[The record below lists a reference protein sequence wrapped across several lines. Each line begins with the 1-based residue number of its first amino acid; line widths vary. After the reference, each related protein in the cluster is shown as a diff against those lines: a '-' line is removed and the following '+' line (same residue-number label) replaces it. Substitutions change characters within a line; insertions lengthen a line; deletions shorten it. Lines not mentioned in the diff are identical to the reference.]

1 VPAAKPTVPPFA
13 DLTDKKLR
21 SLGAKLDKLVDANGF
36 KHNNLLW
43 KHANDAG
50 ALLWHLARHGLV
62 LQEVRSAGMFRLLG
76 ENAGK
81 ATSADI
87 VAVLRRIGP
96 DMGVLDKG
104 EARDWTMLTP
114 GVLTSVDE
122 LITAAYV
129 DDRTTLMNAREELP
143 DNLKLA
149 IDFVRRRA
157 GETIEPAASEAILRH
172 LIAAHCGSSLA
183 LNIDVPRIV
192 DGTPVV
198 TRLADQAAVE
208 ALAGLF
214 GPPSAWA
221 ELSLQWVLQR
231 VKPFRERASSIAT
244 AARQGLRLA
253 SLSDLLFLFGDGWWE
268 SHVLL
273 DTLDARADSP
283 AELFAAAERLAA
295 EGTEPFRITTPQL
308 KEAKPEPVASDDEG
322 EEEEDEDEGGGGGG
336 EYDEYD
342 EYAGEGDEA
351 GAEEEQ
357 EIEAAPGDNERVR
370 VLAMILTIVGLE
382 RAKGEGIPANVVER
396 FDLRRVFDSEPQLV
410 ARLRG
415 VLAAM
420 SREQAH
426 AVIRAA
432 LADKFWYGRAAAVAD
447 VHFDAGLVEQM
458 FARIGEGEYG
468 VDAGLLGFCS
478 PAIVPLIVQAQA
490 RSRNPKIAGT
500 WGEAILYVLAR
511 ASAAGQ
517 DWDPELDREIQ
528 LDQIRFSYGGSKVD
542 PVLAM
547 LDKLPLGR
555 WIRVVEANVERCS
568 EEPWRLVRVLRAEV
582 PAQLLDMV
590 FGALMTRRQA
600 IASGS
605 LGERLRKFGPEIVA
619 PLLRAIGDAPAENTF
634 VKELERALAHEVFA
648 AVKEGLGK
656 AIETPEQELRRLAAS
671 VPGPTVRVYR
681 LARGEGEPG
690 AGTVARIGG
699 TPRGVTEVP
708 QDRGEPMQ
716 HIITLDLAELPELAG
731 RHPGVRSVSLY
742 LPDPESGS
750 RHEHGK
756 LVWTRE
762 EELGRAEGST
772 AGARSVRVEAFDVP
786 RVIFEGRDLEGAAK
800 RVRGIVYT
808 SHGYVGGGPLWL
820 QEGTLGVDPSFVFQF
835 DEGLCSINLGD
846 MGVMYV
852 YEGDVTWQC
861 H

>member
-50 ALLWHLARHGLV
+50 GLLWHLARHGLV

-81 ATSADI
+81 ATAADI

-104 EARDWTMLTP
+104 EARNWTMLTP
-114 GVLTSVDE
+114 GVLSSVDE

-129 DDRTTLMNAREELP
+129 DDRATLMNAREELP

-157 GETIEPAASEAILRH
+157 GETIEPAASETILRH
-172 LIAAHCGSSLA
+172 LIATHCESSLA

-192 DGTPVV
+192 DGKLVQ
-198 TRLADQAAVE
+198 TRLPDQAAVE

-231 VKPFRERASSIAT
+231 VKLFRERASSIAT

-253 SLSDLLFLFGDGWWE
+253 SLSDLIYLFGDGWWE
-268 SHVLL
+268 GHVLL
-273 DTLDARADSP
+273 NTLDVRVDSP
-283 AELFAAAERLAA
+283 AELFAAADKLAA
-295 EGTEPFRITTPQL
+295 EGTAGFRIATPQVT
-308 KEAKPEPVASDDEG
+308 EAKPERVATDDEG
-322 EEEEDEDEGGGGGG
+322 EEEDEDEDEGGG
-336 EYDEYD
+336 EYNEYD
-342 EYAGEGDEA
+342 EYAGEGDGE
-351 GAEEEQ
+351 GSEEEEGEQ
-357 EIEAAPGDNERVR
+357 EIEDAPGDNDRLR
-370 VLAMILTIVGLE
+370 LLAMILTIVGIE
-382 RAKGEGIPANVVER
+382 RAGEKGIPANVVER
-396 FDLRRVFDSEPQLV
+396 FDLRRVFDSDPQLIM
-410 ARLRG
+410 RLRG
-415 VLAAM
+415 ALTALGPE
-420 SREQAH
+420 RAH
-426 AVIRAA
+426 AVIRATMA
-432 LADKFWYGRAAAVAD
+432 EKFWYSRAAAVAD
-447 VHFDAGLVEQM
+447 VHFDPGLVEQV
-458 FARIGEGEYG
+458 FTRIGEGEYG

-478 PAIVPLIVQAQA
+478 PKIVPLIVQAQA
-490 RSRNPKIAGT
+490 RSTNAKIAES

-511 ASAAGQ
+511 AAAAGEE
-517 DWDPELDREIQ
+517 WDAELDRHVQ
-528 LDQIRFSYGGSKVD
+528 LDKIRFSYGGSKVD

-555 WIRVVEANVERCS
+555 WIRVVEANIPHCR
-568 EEPWRLVRVLRAEV
+568 EEPWRLVRVLRTDV
-582 PAQLLDMV
+582 PPQLLDMV
-590 FGALMTRRQA
+590 LGSLMARRQT
-600 IASGS
+600 IS
-605 LGERLRKFGPEIVA
+605 FGPEIVA

-634 VKELERALAHEVFA
+634 VKELERALGYEVFA

-699 TPRGVTEVP
+699 TPRGVVAAP

-716 HIITLDLAELPELAG
+716 HIITLDLAELPELAQ

-742 LPDPESGS
+742 LPDPETGS
-750 RHEHGK
+750 RHEHGT

-772 AGARSVRVEAFDVP
+772 AEARPVLIEAFDVP
-786 RVIFEGRDLEGAAK
+786 RAIFEGRELEGAAK

-820 QEGTLGVDPSFVFQF
+820 QDGTPGVDPSFMFQF

-852 YEGDVTWQC
+852 FGNEVTWQC